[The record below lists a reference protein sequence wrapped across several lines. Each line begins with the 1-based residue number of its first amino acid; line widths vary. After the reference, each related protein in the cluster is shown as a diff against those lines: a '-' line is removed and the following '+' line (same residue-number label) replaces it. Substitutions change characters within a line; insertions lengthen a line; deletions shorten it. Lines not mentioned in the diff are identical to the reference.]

1 MNGDNSRLEIRSTWN
16 NDWRK
21 RFECIRRMDRYYWK
35 KDDVILS
42 SSREGES
49 IFRRVKGKQCC
60 YKNKEK
66 GSIAKKQLE
75 AKNGRK
81 TQDRGDET
89 GDEEE
94 DRREEGYNCK

>member
-1 MNGDNSRLEIRSTWN
+1 M
-16 NDWRK
+16 
-21 RFECIRRMDRYYWK
+21 
-35 KDDVILS
+35 
-42 SSREGES
+42 
-49 IFRRVKGKQCC
+49 FRRVKGKQCC